1 MRPLWDWSGVH
12 HRRAAA
18 EKMWSTTSY
27 VRAVAAG
34 GAAAPAVETTCSLS
48 HVSWDWPT
56 PESTSATS
64 WLTPSTP
71 LKYKLSMECLTRV
84 LIRHNTHLSTL
95 PPTRLVRLTQC
106 LHVTIITAQWFDECP
121 WVGPLVSVSVACLSV
136 SIFYSFQLGFF
147 LFFPQHH
154 QQCPSSTRSADP
166 QTASLC
172 PGPSP
177 ISPMELSWTMSCSTT
192 RRYIS
197 AVNEESVPDLKTVLA
212 TVAHI
217 DIMVVQN
224 AFRNHLR
231 QHFSD

>member
-84 LIRHNTHLSTL
+84 LIHHNTHLSTL

-106 LHVTIITAQWFDECP
+106 LHVTIITAQWFDGCP
-121 WVGPLVSVSVACLSV
+121 WVGPLVSVSVACLPLVFSTA
-136 SIFYSFQLGFF
+136 SNLAFSCFF
-147 LFFPQHH
+147 LSTISSVHHPPGQQIPKQHH
-154 QQCPSSTRSADP
+154 SVLVPARSAQWSYP
-166 QTASLC
+166 GLWAAVLREGTSVLLMRNQSL
-172 PGPSP
+172 
-177 ISPMELSWTMSCSTT
+177 I
-192 RRYIS
+192 
-197 AVNEESVPDLKTVLA
+197 
-212 TVAHI
+212 
-217 DIMVVQN
+217 
-224 AFRNHLR
+224 
-231 QHFSD
+231 